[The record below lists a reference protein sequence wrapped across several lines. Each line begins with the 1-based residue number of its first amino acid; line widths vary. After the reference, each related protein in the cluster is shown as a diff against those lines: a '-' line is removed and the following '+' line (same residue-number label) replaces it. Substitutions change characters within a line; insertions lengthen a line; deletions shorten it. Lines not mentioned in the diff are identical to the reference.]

1 MAGRLAVMK
10 RTASGITCL
19 LLALVVTGC
28 SNEPESCQKAA
39 EALVDSN
46 NSALSEAAQEAQER
60 LYVSYQEQCDAER
73 ASAD

>member
-1 MAGRLAVMK
+1 MK
-10 RTASGITCL
+10 RIAAGLTCL

-28 SNEPESCQKAA
+28 SNEPDSCHKAA

-46 NSALSEAAQEAQER
+46 NSGLSEAAQEAKER

-73 ASAD
+73 ASED